1 VVDADEGGE
10 EREGGEEGGGR
21 RGVIRDP
28 SPSMGWVSSE
38 GEGGR
43 ATGWVGARGQRPR
56 AGGGSGG
63 ARLGFWAIEGEREA
77 QGGRGTQTDGST
89 GAS

>member
-1 VVDADEGGE
+1 MHKDQTHIKRNCSSTGIIPSNYKV
-10 EREGGEEGGGR
+10 
-21 RGVIRDP
+21 GV
-28 SPSMGWVSSE
+28 
-38 GEGGR
+38 
-43 ATGWVGARGQRPR
+43 TPR